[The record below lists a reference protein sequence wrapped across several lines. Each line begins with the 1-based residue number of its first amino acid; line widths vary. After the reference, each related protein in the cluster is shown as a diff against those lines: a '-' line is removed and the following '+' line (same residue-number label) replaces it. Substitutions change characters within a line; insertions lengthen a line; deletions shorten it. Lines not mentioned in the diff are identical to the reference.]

1 MTRVGGGESVCSI
14 CMAALLRMAVTGQIA
29 SLPFFSASRYPDD
42 PASTIPGRKAASGP
56 VLRPDH

>member
-1 MTRVGGGESVCSI
+1 
-14 CMAALLRMAVTGQIA
+14 MAALLRMAVTGQIA

-42 PASTIPGRKAASGP
+42 PASTIPGRKAASEP